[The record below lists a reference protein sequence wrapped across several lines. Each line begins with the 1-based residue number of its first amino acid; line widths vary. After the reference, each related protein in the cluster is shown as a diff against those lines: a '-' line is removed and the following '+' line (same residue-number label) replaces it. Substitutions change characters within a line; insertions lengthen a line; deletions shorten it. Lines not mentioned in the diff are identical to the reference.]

1 QTEAEY
7 HLAYWAKRVEGQA
20 LKEKLAFM
28 DIHTHL
34 EPRLLRGMDAMST
47 AHSLEVRPVFLDHR
61 LVEFLLPIP
70 SAIRIHQKRLLLEA
84 TKRFLPSELLQDLQ
98 ARRKRTF
105 TFPFARWLTR
115 DRSEERRVGKEC
127 LSGRWP

>member
-1 QTEAEY
+1 
-7 HLAYWAKRVEGQA
+7 
-20 LKEKLAFM
+20 
-28 DIHTHL
+28 
-34 EPRLLRGMDAMST
+34 MDAMSM

-70 SAIRIHQKRLLLEA
+70 SAIRIQQKRLLLEA

-115 DRSEERRVGKEC
+115 DWRPTIEQSFTAERLASVGVLEPSSVSQPLRCKQI
-127 LSGRWP
+127 GRAHV